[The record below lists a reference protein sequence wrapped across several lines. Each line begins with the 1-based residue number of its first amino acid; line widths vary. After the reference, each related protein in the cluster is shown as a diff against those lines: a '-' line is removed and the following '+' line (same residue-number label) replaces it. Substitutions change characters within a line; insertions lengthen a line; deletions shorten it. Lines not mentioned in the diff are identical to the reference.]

1 MTHQTKQLC
10 AFCSLTAITGIFVA
24 LCLLPQTTPFFDR
37 HSEALKQVHAWMRG
51 ARFVT
56 ARNVVLQSRN
66 NDCGAASLKM
76 ILETHGVE
84 RSVSALA
91 SDLQLTMRGTSL
103 LNLRLT
109 ASKLG
114 VPAKSWSIRMD
125 DLMRIPLPAIAFIN
139 KNHFVVIRRFVAPQV
154 LEIDDPALGKLR
166 WPVRAFQR
174 FWSGETLVFDPAWTP
189 L

>member
-1 MTHQTKQLC
+1 MTHHTKQLC
-10 AFCSLTAITGIFVA
+10 AICCLTAITGLFAA
-24 LCLLPQTTPFFDR
+24 LCLLPQAMPVFDR
-37 HSEALKQVHAWMRG
+37 HSEALKQVRAWMRG

-56 ARNVVLQSRN
+56 ARNVILQSRS

-84 RSVSALA
+84 RSISDLA
-91 SDLQLTMRGTSL
+91 SDLQLTARGTSL
-103 LNLRLT
+103 LKLRLT
-109 ASKLG
+109 AAKLG
-114 VPAKSWSIRMD
+114 VSAKSWSIRLD
-125 DLMRIPLPAIAFIN
+125 DLTRIPLPAIAFIN
-139 KNHFVVIRRFVAPQV
+139 KNHFVVIRRFVAPEV